1 MLYVEAIEILEGII
15 SMADVVQKII
25 SGNDIQQGVAVS
37 HVTQTGNIHNV
48 VPNVTNAISISEA
61 ETKWTSRFDDTEY
74 YGTVFKPTIISG
86 CQIWLAAN
94 KITGLS
100 DGDVVTTWS
109 DSSGQSNDFTQS
121 TASKKPLYKTNI
133 FNTRPAIKFDG
144 VDDFLLSVPGSEV
157 TGSTAYSVFAVF
169 KFVGESNWI
178 TPLAIGAGGNPMMR
192 FFQLDG
198 ATPRNIR
205 AEGKNAGN
213 TALTEATGSD
223 VDLSATYVGSL
234 INGSTASQYLNGVAD
249 ASDDAFNLSDHSL
262 TRFTLGSAST
272 PANYAS
278 CYISEVAFY
287 NREVTAPERRRIEG
301 YFGRKYG
308 VTMP

>member
-25 SGNDIQQGVAVS
+25 SGNAIQQGVAVS

-48 VPNVTNAISISEA
+48 VPNVTNAISVSDA

-74 YGTVFKPTIISG
+74 YGTMFKPTIISG
-86 CQIWLAAN
+86 CQVWLAAN

-109 DSSGQSNDFTQS
+109 DSSGQSNDFAQS
-121 TASKKPLYKTNI
+121 TASKKPLYKTSI

-157 TGSTAYSVFAVF
+157 TGSTGYSVFAVF
-169 KFVGESNWI
+169 KFVAESNWI

-213 TALTEATGSD
+213 TALTVATGSD

-278 CYISEVAFY
+278 CYIAEVAFY
-287 NREVTAPERRRIEG
+287 NREVTGPERRRIEG
-301 YFGRKYG
+301 YLARKYG

>member
-1 MLYVEAIEILEGII
+1 MGILEEAI
-15 SMADVVQKII
+15 SMADVVQKVI
-25 SGNDIQQGVAVS
+25 SGNDIQQGSAVS
-37 HVTQTGNIHNV
+37 HVTQTGNIHNLL
-48 VPNVTNAISISEA
+48 PNITNAISISDA
-61 ETKWTSRFDDTEY
+61 ETQWTSRFDDTEF
-74 YGTVFKPTIISG
+74 YGTKFKPTIISG
-86 CQIWLAAN
+86 CQAWVAAD
-94 KITGLS
+94 KITGLV
-100 DGDVVTTWS
+100 DGDGVATWS
-109 DSSGQSNDFTQS
+109 DSSVQSNDFTQS
-121 TASKKPLYKTNI
+121 TASKQPSYKTNI
-133 FNTRPAIKFDG
+133 FNTKPAIKFDG

-213 TALTEATGSD
+213 SALTVATGSD
-223 VDLSATYVGSL
+223 VNMATTYVGSL

-249 ASDDAFNLSDHSL
+249 ASDTAFNLSDHSL

-278 CYISEVAFY
+278 CYIAEVAFY
-287 NREVTAPERRRIEG
+287 DREVTAPERRRIEG
-301 YFGRKYG
+301 YLGRKYG
-308 VTMP
+308 VVMP

>member
-1 MLYVEAIEILEGII
+1 
-15 SMADVVQKII
+15 MADVVQKII

-86 CQIWLAAN
+86 CQVWLAAN

>member
-1 MLYVEAIEILEGII
+1 
-15 SMADVVQKII
+15 MADVVQKVI
-25 SGNDIQQGVAVS
+25 SGNDIQQGSAVS
-37 HVTQTGNIHNV
+37 HVTQTGNIHNLL
-48 VPNVTNAISISEA
+48 PNITNAISISDA
-61 ETKWTSRFDDTEY
+61 ETQWTSRFDDTEF
-74 YGTVFKPTIISG
+74 YGTKFKPTIISG
-86 CQIWLAAN
+86 CQAWVAAD
-94 KITGLS
+94 KITGLV
-100 DGDVVTTWS
+100 DGDGVATWS
-109 DSSGQSNDFTQS
+109 DSSVQSNDFTQS
-121 TASKKPLYKTNI
+121 TASKQPSYKTNI
-133 FNTRPAIKFDG
+133 FNTKPAIKFDG

-169 KFVGESNWI
+169 KFVGESNWT

-213 TALTEATGSD
+213 SALTVATGSD
-223 VDLSATYVGSL
+223 VNMATTYVGSL

-249 ASDDAFNLSDHSL
+249 ASDTAFNLSDHSL

-278 CYISEVAFY
+278 CYIAEVAFY

-301 YFGRKYG
+301 YLGRKYG
-308 VTMP
+308 VVMP